1 MRVFLDAG
9 GDNVEISP
17 RDVQLFSDEDQER
30 LRIEGVLRVMEHVG
44 SDPQG
49 IERALFDTLYEE
61 RRRLDKERNRD
72 KARAQRHFYDEI
84 QSEALRANTV
94 RQRHLLKRILEF
106 FAEEIAGHFDP
117 RFYNLAT
124 KVIPRGLSV
133 VLNAHSPLKLAQSV
147 TRGFSS
153 LEDRFVL
160 SGELDTVKEAARRGT
175 LVLVPTH
182 SSNLDSILL
191 GFGIMR
197 LGLPPFLYGA
207 GLNLFEN
214 RIMGVF
220 MHNLGAYTVDRRKQA
235 WTYKHMLKT
244 YAGCT
249 MELGLHNLFFPGG
262 TRSRSGAVESKLKLG
277 LVSTALDAYIN
288 NLKQKKD
295 KPDIFLVPCTL
306 NYQIVLEG
314 ETLIEDHLK
323 AVGKSRYIIEDDE
336 FSKPKRI
343 IEFITKL
350 FALDSQ
356 IHMVLGKPMDL
367 FGNTVDSG
375 GRSRDQR
382 GRPVDRSRYVM
393 VNGAPSFSSQRDRE
407 YVKEIGRCIVES
419 YNANTVIDAT
429 KVLSHVVFH
438 WMQEQNPGMDVYRL
452 LRTGGADESLPLRE
466 AHERVDRTLTLLRAL
481 AADDRIKLDETVAG
495 SDATKV
501 VDEGLA
507 HLGCYH
513 HRPAVERRGDR
524 LFHVDRNL
532 LLFYQNRLAGFE
544 LEGTEVNR

>member
-1 MRVFLDAG
+1 M
-9 GDNVEISP
+9 EISP
-17 RDVQLFSDEDQER
+17 NVPNLFTDEDQER

-44 SDPQG
+44 SEPQQ

-61 RRRLDKERNRD
+61 RRRIEKERNRD
-72 KARAQRHFYDEI
+72 KARVQKQFYDQI

-124 KVIPRGLSV
+124 KVVPRGLSV
-133 VLNAHSPLKLAQSV
+133 VLNAHSPLMLAQAL
-147 TRGFSS
+147 TRGFKT

-160 SGELDTVKEAARRGT
+160 SGEVDAVQELARRGT

-220 MHNLGAYTVDRRKQA
+220 MHNLGAYTVDRRKKA
-235 WTYKHMLKT
+235 WIYKYMLKT

-249 MELGLHNLFFPGG
+249 MEMGLHNLFFPGG
-262 TRSRSGAVESKLKLG
+262 TRSRSGAVENKLKLG
-277 LVSTALDAYIN
+277 LASTALDAYIN
-288 NLKQKKD
+288 NLRQGKE
-295 KPDIFLVPCTL
+295 KPDVFVVPCTL

-314 ETLIEDHLK
+314 QTLIEDHLK

-343 IEFITKL
+343 LEFITKL
-350 FALDSQ
+350 FGLDSQ

-367 FGNTVDSG
+367 FGNTVDG
-375 GRSRDQR
+375 IGRSRDRR
-382 GRPVDRSRYVM
+382 GRVVERSRYVM
-393 VNGAPSFSSQRDRE
+393 TDGEPSFSTQRDRE
-407 YVKEIGRCIVES
+407 YVREMGRRIVEA
-419 YNANTVIDAT
+419 YHENTVIDAT
-429 KVLSHVVFH
+429 KVISHVVFQ
-438 WMQEQNPGMDVYRL
+438 WMRSQNPGMDVYRL

-466 AHERVDRTLTLLRAL
+466 AHERVDRTLKALRAL
-481 AADDRIKLDETVAG
+481 AADDRIRLDDTVAG
-495 SDATKV
+495 CDATKV

-532 LLFYQNRLAGFE
+532 LLFYQNRLSGYE
-544 LEGTEVNR
+544 LEATEVNR